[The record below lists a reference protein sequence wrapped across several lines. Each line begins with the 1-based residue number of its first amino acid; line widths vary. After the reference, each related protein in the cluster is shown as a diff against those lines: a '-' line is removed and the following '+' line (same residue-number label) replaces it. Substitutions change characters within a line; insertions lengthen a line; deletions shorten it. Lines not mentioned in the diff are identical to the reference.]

1 MTAYERIAYDLVE
14 LLSKHMGYSFSPDR
28 ISRIATEAMIIN
40 GGRASL
46 LSLAVA
52 FELDLL
58 VYGEDLPPGVVLIG
72 LHESPRV

>member
-1 MTAYERIAYDLVE
+1 MTLYEQVPYDLVE
-14 LLSKHMGYSFSPDR
+14 LLSKSMGYSFGPDR
-28 ISRIATEAMIIN
+28 ISRIAESGRQLN

-46 LSLAVA
+46 LSIAVA

-72 LHESPRV
+72 LHETG